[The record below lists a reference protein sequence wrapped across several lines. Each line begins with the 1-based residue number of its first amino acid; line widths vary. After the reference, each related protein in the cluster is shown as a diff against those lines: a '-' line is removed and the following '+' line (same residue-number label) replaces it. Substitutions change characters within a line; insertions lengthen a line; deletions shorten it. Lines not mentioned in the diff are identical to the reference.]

1 MYGEAV
7 DSPYLW
13 SQGAPGSQDSKWTS
27 ERIRYLIQRESEIG
41 LGQKLNISSYRQIAI
56 AITRKY
62 LIKDPFIDDREDE
75 DRVDDDDPH
84 GTMPDSAFNL

>member
-1 MYGEAV
+1 
-7 DSPYLW
+7 
-13 SQGAPGSQDSKWTS
+13 
-27 ERIRYLIQRESEIG
+27 

-84 GTMPDSAFNL
+84 GTMPDSAFDLQSGYGSHVAGMIYTRWIMEAP